1 MMFIGSRWND
11 LVQALGSQEVL
22 LINNFTEQYWKDGEF
37 SVPRLPDIEFGTGEA
52 YRESKERLL
61 SPQSGLKNTCLQLS
75 GISHMILASRKL
87 DDDCQ
92 VRKFIVSEIN
102 RRVQEVLG
110 KPDLEVSEEDE
121 HEEDDDEFDETVMDC
136 T

>member
-1 MMFIGSRWND
+1 
-11 LVQALGSQEVL
+11 
-22 LINNFTEQYWKDGEF
+22 
-37 SVPRLPDIEFGTGEA
+37 
-52 YRESKERLL
+52 
-61 SPQSGLKNTCLQLS
+61 
-75 GISHMILASRKL
+75 MILASRKL

-92 VRKFIVSEIN
+92 VRKFIVSKIN
-102 RRVQEVLG
+102 RRVQEIHG